1 MDVLPTLIGALPQ
14 LGSMGIGLLLL
25 TVFRRQ
31 QQADTE
37 VLRKQVLE
45 DREYFRLERETIR
58 LEALQDT
65 ERTRRVA
72 AEDRAG
78 LVAELVAA
86 KAELRDTDR
95 EIDQLRARLYPQVP
109 ATTQLPT
116 SIQRRHRS
124 GDAG

>member
-14 LGSMGIGLLLL
+14 LGAMGIGLLLL

-31 QQADTE
+31 QQADTAD
-37 VLRKQVLE
+37 LRKQVLE
-45 DREYFRLERETIR
+45 DRDYFKAERETIR

-65 ERTRRVA
+65 ERTRRIA
-72 AEDRAG
+72 AEDRAE

-86 KAELRDTDR
+86 KAELREQDR
-95 EIDQLRARLYPQVP
+95 TIDELRSRLYPQTP

-116 SIQRRHRS
+116 AIPRRHRS

>member
-1 MDVLPTLIGALPQ
+1 MLPTLIGALPQ